1 MRHPPHVFPL
11 QGSTVR
17 HSVAD
22 VPSRVPLSREALS
35 AALSVNTVLQR
46 LDLAKNA
53 ELTAAAV
60 CLIAEALVTTSGLT
74 SLDLSAA
81 KLQVR

>member
-1 MRHPPHVFPL
+1 MF
-11 QGSTVR
+11 
-17 HSVAD
+17 
-22 VPSRVPLSREALS
+22 PLSREALS
-35 AALSVNTVLQR
+35 AALSINTVLQR

-60 CLIAEALVTTSGLT
+60 SLIAEALVTTSGLT